1 MSNARRLAISGAA
14 LLALLALVAVA
25 SRAHRPGGGAGAR
38 PEHAPTLLIHYLVVA
53 MIILFPFGA
62 LLVVWSLAY
71 RRREAALQGKT
82 SWLRTAVTVAIL
94 LAVLASV
101 RFFYGSF
108 HVRGLHVF
116 GLNQAGKAT
125 HVKRGALHPPPK
137 QAKSQSSDWLA
148 VYVLGS
154 LLVSFAVVA
163 AAAAV
168 HRRRSGGEWE
178 AEAELAAALDVV
190 LKDTLE
196 DLHGE
201 VDPRTAV
208 IRTYGRMEQT
218 FAAYG
223 VPRQPSEAPLEY
235 LARVLDRLQ
244 VSAFAGE
251 RLTKLFARAKFSTHE
266 IDASMKDEAIEALS
280 GLRVELE
287 HPAEAA

>member
-25 SRAHRPGGGAGAR
+25 SRAHRPGGGAGAP
-38 PEHAPTLLIHYLVVA
+38 PEHAPTLLIHYLVVS

-82 SWLRTAVTVAIL
+82 SWRRTLVTVGIL
-94 LAVLASV
+94 LALLASV
-101 RFFYGSF
+101 RFFYGYF
-108 HVRGLHVF
+108 HVRALHFPGLSS
-116 GLNQAGKAT
+116 GKVQ
-125 HVKRGALHPPPK
+125 HLKPKGSHPPPK
-137 QAKSQSSDWLA
+137 HATSSQSDWLA
-148 VYVLGS
+148 LYVLGS

-208 IRTYGRMEQT
+208 IRTYARMEQT

-223 VPRQPSEAPLEY
+223 VPRQPAEAPLEY

-244 VSAFAGE
+244 VSAFAAE
-251 RLTKLFARAKFSTHE
+251 RLTKLFARAKFSTHQ
-266 IDASMKDEAIEALS
+266 IDTGMKAEAIEALA
-280 GLRVELE
+280 GLRTELE
-287 HPAEAA
+287 HSAEAA

>member
-25 SRAHRPGGGAGAR
+25 SRAHRPGGGAGAS
-38 PEHAPTLLIHYLVVA
+38 PEHAPTLLIHYLVVS

-71 RRREAALQGKT
+71 RRKEAALQGKAN
-82 SWLRTAVTVAIL
+82 WRRTLVTVGIL
-94 LAVLASV
+94 LALLASV
-101 RFFYGSF
+101 RFFYDSF
-108 HVRGLHVF
+108 HVRGLHIPGF
-116 GLNQAGKAT
+116 NRGKVQPLKAKGS
-125 HVKRGALHPPPK
+125 HVP
-137 QAKSQSSDWLA
+137 AKHSKSSQSDWLA

-163 AAAAV
+163 AVAVV

-208 IRTYGRMEQT
+208 IRTYARMEET

-223 VPRQPSEAPLEY
+223 VPRRPAEAPLEY

-244 VSAFAGE
+244 VSAFAAE
-251 RLTKLFARAKFSTHE
+251 RLTKLFARAKFSIHE
-266 IDASMKDEAIEALS
+266 IDPGMKAEAIEALA
-280 GLRVELE
+280 GLRTELE

>member
-1 MSNARRLAISGAA
+1 MSNMRRLAISGAA

-25 SRAHRPGGGAGAR
+25 SRAHRPGGGAGAP
-38 PEHAPTLLIHYLVVA
+38 PEHAPTLLVHYLVVS

-71 RRREAALQGKT
+71 RRKEAALQGKT
-82 SWLRTAVTVAIL
+82 SWRRTAVTVGIL
-94 LAVLASV
+94 LALLASV

-108 HVRGLHVF
+108 HVRGIHIL
-116 GLNQAGKAT
+116 GLNQGGKVSHAKT
-125 HVKRGALHPPPK
+125 VTAHPPK
-137 QAKSQSSDWLA
+137 QAKSPNSDWLA
-148 VYVLGS
+148 LYVLGS
-154 LLVSFAVVA
+154 LLVSLAVVA
-163 AAAAV
+163 TVAAV
-168 HRRRSGGEWE
+168 HRRRSGGEWD

-190 LKDTLE
+190 LKDTLA
-196 DLHGE
+196 DLRGE

-208 IRTYGRMEQT
+208 IRTYARMEQT

-223 VPRQPSEAPLEY
+223 VPRQPAEAPLEY
-235 LARVLDRLQ
+235 LARALDRLQ
-244 VSAFAGE
+244 VSASAAE

-266 IDASMKDEAIEALS
+266 IDDGMKTEAIEALS

>member
-25 SRAHRPGGGAGAR
+25 SRAHRPGGGAGAP
-38 PEHAPTLLIHYLVVA
+38 PEHAPTLLIHYLVVT

-71 RRREAALQGKT
+71 RRKEAALQGKA
-82 SWLRTAVTVAIL
+82 SWRRTLVTVGIL
-94 LAVLASV
+94 LALLASV
-101 RFFYGSF
+101 RFFYDSF
-108 HVRGLHVF
+108 HVRGLHLP
-116 GLNQAGKAT
+116 GLNQGKAT
-125 HVKRGALHPPPK
+125 HGKRGAAHLPPK
-137 QAKSQSSDWLA
+137 QAKGQASDWLA

-163 AAAAV
+163 TAAAV

-190 LKDTLE
+190 LKDSLE
-196 DLHGE
+196 DLHSE
-201 VDPRTAV
+201 LDPRTAV
-208 IRTYGRMEQT
+208 IRTYARMEQT

-223 VPRQPSEAPLEY
+223 VPRQPAEAPLEY
-235 LARVLDRLQ
+235 LERVLDRLQ
-244 VSAFAGE
+244 VSAFAAE

-266 IDASMKDEAIEALS
+266 IDAGMKDEAIEALS

>member
-25 SRAHRPGGGAGAR
+25 SRAHRPGGGAGAP
-38 PEHAPTLLIHYLVVA
+38 PEHAQTLLIHYLVA
-53 MIILFPFGA
+53 SMLILFPFGA

-71 RRREAALQGKT
+71 RRKEAALQGKT
-82 SWLRTAVTVAIL
+82 SWRRTAVTVGLL
-94 LAVLASV
+94 LALLASV
-101 RFFYGSF
+101 RFFSGSF
-108 HVRGLHVF
+108 HVRGLHIP
-116 GLNQAGKAT
+116 GLNSAKVQRLKPKGSQ
-125 HVKRGALHPPPK
+125 PPPTK
-137 QAKSQSSDWLA
+137 QDRNQGSDWLA
-148 VYVLGS
+148 LYVLGS

-196 DLHGE
+196 DLRGE

-208 IRTYGRMEQT
+208 IRTYARMEQT

-223 VPRQPSEAPLEY
+223 VPRHPAEAPLEY

-244 VSAFAGE
+244 VSAFAAE

-266 IDASMKDEAIEALS
+266 IDLGMKAEAIEALT
-280 GLRVELE
+280 GLRTELE
-287 HPAEAA
+287 HRVEAA

>member
-25 SRAHRPGGGAGAR
+25 SRAHRPGGGAGAP

-82 SWLRTAVTVAIL
+82 SWRRSLVTVAIL
-94 LAVLASV
+94 LALLASV

-108 HVRGLHVF
+108 HVRALHLPGLS
-116 GLNQAGKAT
+116 QGKVT
-125 HVKRGALHPPPK
+125 HAKPKGVHPPPK
-137 QAKSQSSDWLA
+137 QAKSSESDWLA
-148 VYVLGS
+148 LYVLGS

-208 IRTYGRMEQT
+208 IRTYARMEQT

-223 VPRQPSEAPLEY
+223 VPRQPAEAPLEY
-235 LARVLDRLQ
+235 LERVLDRLQ
-244 VSAFAGE
+244 VSAFAAE

-266 IDASMKDEAIEALS
+266 IDAGMKAEAIEALG
-280 GLRVELE
+280 GLRTELA
-287 HPAEAA
+287 HTAEAA

>member
-1 MSNARRLAISGAA
+1 MSNGRRLAFSGAA

-25 SRAHRPGGGAGAR
+25 SRAHRPGGGAGAP
-38 PEHAPTLLIHYLVVA
+38 PEHAPTLLIHYLGAA
-53 MIILFPFGA
+53 MFILFPFGA

-71 RRREAALQGKT
+71 RRREAAVQGKT
-82 SWLRTAVTVAIL
+82 SWKRTAVTVAIL
-94 LAVLASV
+94 LGLLAGL
-101 RFFYGSF
+101 RFFVFS
-108 HVRGLHVF
+108 HPVQGLHLP
-116 GLNQAGKAT
+116 GLFHSAGKAS
-125 HVKRGALHPPPK
+125 HAKGAAHSPPK
-137 QAKSQSSDWLA
+137 PAKDPGSDWLA

-154 LLVSFAVVA
+154 LVLSFAVVA
-163 AAAAV
+163 AAAAL

-208 IRTYGRMEQT
+208 ISTYARMEQT

-223 VPRQPSEAPLEY
+223 VPRQPAEAPLEY

-244 VSAFAGE
+244 VSSSAVE
-251 RLTKLFARAKFSTHE
+251 RLTKLFARAKFSTHA
-266 IDASMKDEAIEALS
+266 IDAGMKAEAIEALA
-280 GLRVELE
+280 GLRTELD
-287 HPAEAA
+287 HTAEAA

>member
-25 SRAHRPGGGAGAR
+25 SRAHRPGGGAGAP
-38 PEHAPTLLIHYLVVA
+38 PEHAPTLLIHYLVVS

-71 RRREAALQGKT
+71 RRREAALQGRT
-82 SWLRTAVTVAIL
+82 SWRRTLVTVAIL
-94 LAVLASV
+94 LALLASV
-101 RFFYGSF
+101 RFFYGYF
-108 HVRGLHVF
+108 HVRALHLP
-116 GLNQAGKAT
+116 GLNTSKVH
-125 HVKRGALHPPPK
+125 HVKPKGSLTPPK
-137 QAKSQSSDWLA
+137 HAKSPGSDWLA
-148 VYVLGS
+148 LYVLGS

-168 HRRRSGGEWE
+168 HRRRSGGEWDD
-178 AEAELAAALDVV
+178 EAELAAALDVV

-201 VDPRTAV
+201 LDPRTAV
-208 IRTYGRMEQT
+208 IRTYARMEQT

-223 VPRQPSEAPLEY
+223 VPRQPAEAPLEY

-244 VSAFAGE
+244 VSAFAAE
-251 RLTKLFARAKFSTHE
+251 QLTKLFARAKFSTHA
-266 IDASMKDEAIEALS
+266 IDAGMKAEAIEALR
-280 GLRVELE
+280 GLRTELE
-287 HPAEAA
+287 HRAEAA